1 MDKGEAAVSTDLRFG
16 YTKAIPEG
24 ATYISNGWYIKS
36 LKEGSAKDDS
46 VEASNNVLNNDGTV
60 TSNLVLI
67 DVPKNC
73 YKLDFAEKAFVKYVT
88 VDGTAVEA
96 IESQYQ
102 SRSVSAV
109 ADAILRHPMASQH
122 EKQYANEIKSAIQ

>member
-1 MDKGEAAVSTDLRFG
+1 M
-16 YTKAIPEG
+16 
-24 ATYISNGWYIKS
+24 
-36 LKEGSAKDDS
+36 
-46 VEASNNVLNNDGTV
+46 NNDGTV